1 MELHQARYFLAVC
14 NDLNFTRAAK
24 KCNVSQ
30 PSLTRAI
37 QLLEKE
43 FGGYLFDRKRSS
55 IELTDFGKLVRPYL
69 EDFWRTASAAKQIAK
84 EYSAK
89 VPKELNLAIMC
100 TIAPKQLLQMLS
112 RFRTNHPEVR
122 MQLTDGEPQL
132 LEEKLI
138 NLQIEAAIYCRPG
151 HREPDPRLNYLPL
164 FKEQMMI
171 ILPEGHRLSKQRT
184 IRIRDLAGKQ
194 YVQRAFCEFGEMIDF
209 RDMVD
214 KVSEADGGRCEAV
227 YKSDRDDWVLGMVAS
242 GFGFGFLPRYS
253 IIHYGIIARPLVD
266 PEYWR
271 NIHLVTVRDKPQSHI
286 VGALVH
292 EAMRTEWAN
301 EGGHRSSC
309 GDANFE
315 P

>member
-138 NLQIEAAIYCRPG
+138 NLLIEAAIYCRPG

-171 ILPEGHRLSKQRT
+171 ILPEGHRLSKQRS
-184 IRIRDLAGKQ
+184 IRIRDLAGEQ

-301 EGGHRSSC
+301 E
-309 GDANFE
+309 DALR
-315 P
+315 

>member
-1 MELHQARYFLAVC
+1 MEPHQARYFLGMQRPQFHAC
-14 NDLNFTRAAK
+14 RAK
-24 KCNVSQ
+24 RCNVSQ

-171 ILPEGHRLSKQRT
+171 ILPEGHRLSKQRS
-184 IRIRDLAGKQ
+184 IRIRDLAGEQ

-301 EGGHRSSC
+301 E
-309 GDANFE
+309 DALR
-315 P
+315 

>member
-24 KCNVSQ
+24 RCNVAQ

-55 IELTDFGKLVRPYL
+55 IELTDLGKLVRPYL
-69 EDFWRTASAAKQIAK
+69 EEFWRTASAAKQIAK

-138 NLQIEAAIYCRPG
+138 SLQIEAAIYCRLG

-171 ILPEGHRLSKQRT
+171 VLPKGHRLSKQRS
-184 IRIRDLAGKQ
+184 IRIRDLAGNNMSNGLS
-194 YVQRAFCEFGEMIDF
+194 VN
-209 RDMVD
+209 
-214 KVSEADGGRCEAV
+214 
-227 YKSDRDDWVLGMVAS
+227 L
-242 GFGFGFLPRYS
+242 
-253 IIHYGIIARPLVD
+253 AR
-266 PEYWR
+266 
-271 NIHLVTVRDKPQSHI
+271 
-286 VGALVH
+286 
-292 EAMRTEWAN
+292 
-301 EGGHRSSC
+301 
-309 GDANFE
+309 
-315 P
+315 